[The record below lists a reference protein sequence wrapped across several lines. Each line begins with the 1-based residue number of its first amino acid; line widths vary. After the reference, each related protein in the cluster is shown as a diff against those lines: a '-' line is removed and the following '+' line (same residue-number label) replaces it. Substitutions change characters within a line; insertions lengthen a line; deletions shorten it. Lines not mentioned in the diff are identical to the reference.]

1 MVWKPN
7 PKIIAME
14 TENATTLTVRIN
26 GTIETP
32 PYDSREQFRQSVID
46 TILYILKTQDV
57 EIEYIGYKPDR
68 MGIHHLDS
76 VVTQY
81 EDCIYASLSVN
92 ENLIAILDES
102 HRKEDI
108 IEAFVEAFENKT
120 HRHIEIDSTIEK
132 KGKKHRIIEMS
143 SDWKHYLKDTGKVN

>member
-1 MVWKPN
+1 
-7 PKIIAME
+7 ME
-14 TENATTLTVRIN
+14 MENGTTLTVRIN

-32 PYDSREQFRQSVID
+32 PSNNREQFRQSVID
-46 TILYILKTQDV
+46 TILFVLKTQDV
-57 EIEYIGYKPDR
+57 DIEYIGYKPDR

-92 ENLIAILDES
+92 ENLISQFEDT
-102 HRKEDI
+102 HRKEQI

-120 HRHIEIDSTIEK
+120 HRHLEIDSTMEK

-143 SDWKHYLKDTGKVN
+143 SDWKHYLKDTDKIG

>member
-1 MVWKPN
+1 
-7 PKIIAME
+7 ME
-14 TENATTLTVRIN
+14 NGTTLTVRIN

-32 PYDSREQFRQSVID
+32 PSNNREQFRQSVID
-46 TILYILKTQDV
+46 TILFVLKTQDV
-57 EIEYIGYKPDR
+57 DIEYIGYKPDR

-92 ENLIAILDES
+92 ENLISQFEDT
-102 HRKEDI
+102 HRKEQI

-120 HRHIEIDSTIEK
+120 HRHLEIDSTMEK

-143 SDWKHYLKDTGKVN
+143 SDWKHYLKDTDKIG